1 MLRNTFCLAVTAA
14 GTWGVYRLLRSAFDD
29 SFATGVGAFVAVT
42 FVVFSYAIIVDR
54 KAPH

>member
-1 MLRNTFCLAVTAA
+1 MRNMFCLVVT
-14 GTWGVYRLLRSAFDD
+14 GLGGWGVYWFLRSSFDD